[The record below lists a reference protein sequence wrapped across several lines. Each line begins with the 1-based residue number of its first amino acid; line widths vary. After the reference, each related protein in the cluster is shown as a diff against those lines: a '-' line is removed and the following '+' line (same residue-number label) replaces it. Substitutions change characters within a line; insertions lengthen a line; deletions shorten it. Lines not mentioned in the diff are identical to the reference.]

1 MGVMPVCSLKYLPK
15 NEALGNC
22 RSSAICCMV
31 ISVKR
36 RRFSIAWRVKK
47 QTISL
52 GRLFIVSINSFE
64 RYLGVTCSILAY
76 SSTRRMRPSLCS
88 ANCIK
93 RSASFLPC
101 RPVSTKALSLFIR
114 CGAHNV
120 GIEHQR
126 TVAHVMAELLVV
138 RIEQCNI
145 GIG

>member
-52 GRLFIVSINSFE
+52 GRLNHLTGAPIH
-64 RYLGVTCSILAY
+64 
-76 SSTRRMRPSLCS
+76 SL
-88 ANCIK
+88 
-93 RSASFLPC
+93 
-101 RPVSTKALSLFIR
+101 
-114 CGAHNV
+114 
-120 GIEHQR
+120 HQ
-126 TVAHVMAELLVV
+126 
-138 RIEQCNI
+138 QF
-145 GIG
+145 